1 MKILVQLNKTTQNL
15 PAGSIFADSVVT
27 VTDDAGASQEATL
40 NGTETPS
47 WSHIFDVSDGHAGTV
62 AAKDFDT
69 NGNDVTVGGPFS
81 ETYDSTGTGGGTAG
95 DTFAATSGMSISPV
109 AG

>member
-1 MKILVQLNKTTQNL
+1 MKILVQINKTAQTL
-15 PAGSIFADSVVT
+15 PAGAAFADTVVT
-27 VTDDAGASQEATL
+27 VLDDLGASQEATL
-40 NGTETPS
+40 NGSETPP
-47 WSHIFDVSDGHAGTV
+47 WSHIFDVADGHAGTV
-62 AAKDFDT
+62 SAKDFDT

-109 AG
+109 TG